1 MSEKNSIF
9 ADTKPDVKIDA
20 IAYNTIEKHVRQKKE
35 HLPLAKFVT
44 NRNSRKIHNRIR
56 NELMVMAGGTSCHR
70 IRFME
75 GTLLPADT
83 AIVNSYSVGHSRLV
97 FFCLAMR
104 EATVWETI
112 LVMPPTLFQYVLQL
126 FKAI

>member
-44 NRNSRKIHNRIR
+44 NRNSRKILQQKQERVKVNGRWHKTVPPYLCIKN
-56 NELMVMAGGTSCHR
+56 T
-70 IRFME
+70 
-75 GTLLPADT
+75 DT
-83 AIVNSYSVGHSRLV
+83 ALGNYSVSHTHFPSFMFGDARRH
-97 FFCLAMR
+97 CL
-104 EATVWETI
+104 
-112 LVMPPTLFQYVLQL
+112 
-126 FKAI
+126 